1 MEGGAA
7 SLALAGEGTAT
18 VPPSTAAFSSLQF
31 HSDIVDE
38 LLERDGLTVMA
49 EGMGLSECLA
59 GLLHAHAR
67 EHGAVGSST
76 FANLLGTGK
85 EAIDDSTAA
94 KPARSSSGAVL
105 LLGVN
110 DAQKH
115 ALRVHL
121 RRVSPGTPFPPEVT
135 AEFAGGDRQSLY
147 LRGGPMFVTTRIAAV
162 DMLTERLPPAG
173 VAGLVVANGH
183 RITDASGEAF
193 VVRLFRAGNRRGFV
207 RALTDRPGE
216 LVRGF
221 NSIERAMKA
230 LMVRNL
236 NLWPRFHLGVRAC
249 LDAHAPEV
257 IELRQP
263 LTPAARRIQEAIV
276 DVMRACMDELKRS
289 RHVDTSELTVE
300 AGLFKSFDRVL
311 QRQLDPVWHVVTR
324 KLKQIVYDLR
334 TLRNLATY
342 LLRYDAVTFLRYLE
356 TLRVAEGRESVW
368 LYTDA
373 AHTIFEQAK
382 RRVYVLRKN
391 DGKKTPGAAYPP
403 SARGDDDDVEIV
415 REVAAPEAMRPSA
428 ELDMVLE
435 PMPKWPLLEEIL
447 AEIDADKAKLRR
459 RMLSAAARDAD
470 AVDLTGEDDDGDAE
484 VEFASQAGPSDASY
498 APTPEE
504 RYGQGP
510 TLVVAK
516 DETTASQLVELI
528 RLGSSRLM
536 DAIWAQYLIRQSAGG
551 GGGGGGGGRF
561 ARGRGGG
568 GRGSRGGGGGARGR
582 GRGGG
587 RAGGGGRPMSR
598 MDRMRAAM
606 MGEDVPSGPG
616 PSAGGRGGGRGRG
629 ARGGPNPTA
638 GLAGAGSIA
647 ERTAIAAAAS
657 HLTKERSR
665 REREV
670 AAPAARAAAEAGH
683 KTAAGD
689 LDPEGPPSARPAKRR
704 RAAAGSMRSEVSDPN
719 AEVFDDDVE
728 IVRESDAAD
737 ELATRR
743 IHVHALSDR
752 GAILATLNP
761 SFVVVYD
768 PDAAFI
774 REIET
779 HKASR
784 PGAPMRVY
792 FLVHDTSLEEQ
803 RYLSSVRY
811 ETEAFDGLVRAK
823 QHMAMPA
830 EQEGR
835 VGGGTGIDET
845 GPDGAST
852 TPVLPLPQLAA
863 AADRARES
871 QALNTRV
878 RGGQLTVP
886 TRLHVVVD
894 VREFMSSLPSI
905 LHQSAF
911 KLMPVTLEV
920 GDYVLSPDICVER
933 KSVPD
938 LIGSL
943 QSGRLYNQA
952 ESMSKHYKM
961 PVLLIEFEREKSFAL
976 QALGDMSGDIS
987 LTSTQSR
994 LCLLVIAF
1002 PRLRIMWSRS
1012 LHATAEMFAAFKIAE
1027 PEPTVEQAAAV
1038 GVPQSAGEGTS
1049 ALPAPEEPFNQPAID
1064 FIRRLPGVTEAN
1076 YRRVIDAVESP
1087 AKLAEMTQERLA
1099 RVLGDARQ
1107 AKTLHEFIHAPFP
1120 THAGGT

>member
-1 MEGGAA
+1 M
-7 SLALAGEGTAT
+7 
-18 VPPSTAAFSSLQF
+18 
-31 HSDIVDE
+31 
-38 LLERDGLTVMA
+38 
-49 EGMGLSECLA
+49 
-59 GLLHAHAR
+59 
-67 EHGAVGSST
+67 
-76 FANLLGTGK
+76 
-85 EAIDDSTAA
+85 
-94 KPARSSSGAVL
+94 
-105 LLGVN
+105 
-110 DAQKH
+110 
-115 ALRVHL
+115 
-121 RRVSPGTPFPPEVT
+121 
-135 AEFAGGDRQSLY
+135 
-147 LRGGPMFVTTRIAAV
+147 
-162 DMLTERLPPAG
+162 
-173 VAGLVVANGH
+173 
-183 RITDASGEAF
+183 
-193 VVRLFRAGNRRGFV
+193 
-207 RALTDRPGE
+207 
-216 LVRGF
+216 
-221 NSIERAMKA
+221 
-230 LMVRNL
+230 
-236 NLWPRFHLGVRAC
+236 
-249 LDAHAPEV
+249 
-257 IELRQP
+257 
-263 LTPAARRIQEAIV
+263 
-276 DVMRACMDELKRS
+276 
-289 RHVDTSELTVE
+289 
-300 AGLFKSFDRVL
+300 
-311 QRQLDPVWHVVTR
+311 
-324 KLKQIVYDLR
+324 
-334 TLRNLATY
+334 
-342 LLRYDAVTFLRYLE
+342 
-356 TLRVAEGRESVW
+356 
-368 LYTDA
+368 
-373 AHTIFEQAK
+373 
-382 RRVYVLRKN
+382 
-391 DGKKTPGAAYPP
+391 
-403 SARGDDDDVEIV
+403 
-415 REVAAPEAMRPSA
+415 
-428 ELDMVLE
+428 
-435 PMPKWPLLEEIL
+435 
-447 AEIDADKAKLRR
+447 
-459 RMLSAAARDAD
+459 
-470 AVDLTGEDDDGDAE
+470 
-484 VEFASQAGPSDASY
+484 
-498 APTPEE
+498 
-504 RYGQGP
+504 
-510 TLVVAK
+510 
-516 DETTASQLVELI
+516 
-528 RLGSSRLM
+528 
-536 DAIWAQYLIRQSAGG
+536 
-551 GGGGGGGGRF
+551 
-561 ARGRGGG
+561 
-568 GRGSRGGGGGARGR
+568 
-582 GRGGG
+582 
-587 RAGGGGRPMSR
+587 
-598 MDRMRAAM
+598 
-606 MGEDVPSGPG
+606 
-616 PSAGGRGGGRGRG
+616 
-629 ARGGPNPTA
+629 
-638 GLAGAGSIA
+638 
-647 ERTAIAAAAS
+647 
-657 HLTKERSR
+657 
-665 REREV
+665 
-670 AAPAARAAAEAGH
+670 RAAAEAGH
-683 KTAAGD
+683 KTVAGD

-704 RAAAGSMRSEVSDPN
+704 RAAAGPMRSEVSDPN
-719 AEVFDDDVE
+719 ADAFDDDVE

-737 ELATRR
+737 ELATRG

-1002 PRLRIMWSRS
+1002 PRLRIEVVAVAPR
-1012 LHATAEMFAAFKIAE
+1012 HRRDVRRFQNRRTGTHGRTGGGGGRAAER
-1027 PEPTVEQAAAV
+1027 
-1038 GVPQSAGEGTS
+1038 GGGRS
-1049 ALPAPEEPFNQPAID
+1049 ALPVPEEPFNQPAID

-1087 AKLAEMTQERLA
+1087 AKLAEMTQEQPRA

-1120 THAGGT
+1120 THAGGA

>member
-1 MEGGAA
+1 MEGGTA

-38 LLERDGLTVMA
+38 LLGRDGLTVMA

-162 DMLTERLPPAG
+162 DMLTERLPPAS

-459 RMLSAAARDAD
+459 RMLFAAARDAD

-665 REREV
+665 REREA
-670 AAPAARAAAEAGH
+670 AAPAVRAAAEAGH
-683 KTAAGD
+683 KTVAGD

-704 RAAAGSMRSEVSDPN
+704 RAAAGPMRSEVSDPN
-719 AEVFDDDVE
+719 ADAFDDDVE

-737 ELATRR
+737 ELATRG

-1038 GVPQSAGEGTS
+1038 GVPQSAGEGRS
-1049 ALPAPEEPFNQPAID
+1049 ALPVPEEPFNQPAID

-1087 AKLAEMTQERLA
+1087 AKLAEMTQEQLA

-1120 THAGGT
+1120 THAGGA

>member
-598 MDRMRAAM
+598 MERMRAAM
-606 MGEDVPSGPG
+606 MGEDGPG

-811 ETEAFDGLVRAK
+811 ETEAFDGLVREK

-1087 AKLAEMTQERLA
+1087 AKLAEMTQEQLA

-1120 THAGGT
+1120 THAGGA